1 MGPAAGQP
9 GGVQRTGHQHTGG
22 AGHINNFLAVW
33 VRSIIL
39 LVGGQDEGAGD
50 GGWGLDED
58 GQGEVYPG
66 RWRVGSCLLC
76 SGSVWMMEESP
87 SYEGTYL
94 GVVLLCLNLGMGLQL
109 AGQEHEGVAV
119 LAGQRA
125 AADHHHAT

>member
-1 MGPAAGQP
+1 M
-9 GGVQRTGHQHTGG
+9 
-22 AGHINNFLAVW
+22 
-33 VRSIIL
+33 
-39 LVGGQDEGAGD
+39 GGQDEGAGD

-94 GVVLLCLNLGMGLQL
+94 EVVLLLLCLNLGMGLQL

-119 LAGQRA
+119 LAGQGA